1 MTPKGNE
8 LSANHCPAAIKSS
21 PPGAQ
26 VLADLDVAQ
35 DGLCFSVCRHAPCF
49 PNLCVGTDADLRRMS
64 IGNLAMANAMRAA
77 SGLNFDTFRL
87 DHSKPGAWLN
97 SA

>member
-8 LSANHCPAAIKSS
+8 LSANHCPAAIKSYPLTRKCWRIS
-21 PPGAQ
+21 MWRRMR
-26 VLADLDVAQ
+26 
-35 DGLCFSVCRHAPCF
+35 LCFSVCRHAPCF
-49 PNLCVGTDADLRRMS
+49 ANLCVGTDADLRRMS